1 MIRVAIPIFRM
12 RVSPVFDNC
21 TRILIVDI
29 ETGREIDR
37 TEIYLDAL
45 SLTERVTILRKSGVH
60 AVICGAISDTLAN
73 MLSGAKL
80 TLISDISGEIEQVLA
95 AYLAESLDA
104 SRFLMPGAR
113 ADSHQIAIP
122 AKE

>member
-12 RVSPVFDNC
+12 RVSPVFDTC
-21 TRILIVDI
+21 TRIIIVDI
-29 ETGREIDR
+29 ETSREIDR
-37 TEIYLDAL
+37 KEIYLDAL

-60 AVICGAISDTLAN
+60 TVICGGISNTLAIR
-73 MLSGAKL
+73 LSDAKIA
-80 TLISDISGEIEQVLA
+80 LISDISGEIEPVLA
-95 AYLAESLDA
+95 AYLAESLGD

-113 ADSHQIAIP
+113 SNSHQVAIP